1 MAIKK
6 GKDVKEKKVKKTKE
20 KPEKKGKKAKAEKE
34 PKVKKGKKG
43 RVIDGDTGEV
53 LDDDDGIALR
63 AHAASED
70 MDAMLDAIEKDVGI
84 VAVTAG
90 SRNTTSTGLLSLDLM
105 LCGGLVSGGWYTFF
119 GGEQSSKSTLAMTQI
134 ARAAMQGKIP
144 ILLYFDFEGSLSES
158 LDYMLS
164 IARAQGFKGNLQDLF
179 GIQDPKTG
187 KYVKKPLIRRYQES
201 VAERFFDLVAKLERS
216 LPDKLYRNE
225 KWWYVYEHTK
235 VNISKYSAISDKQLY
250 KQTGKLWVE
259 TDNGHPQAMIV
270 VDSYPAML
278 PERLDEDDAGA
289 GMAAQARMFSDN
301 IKRVK
306 GKMSSKRIVIMGVN
320 QLRKAPMVKYGC
332 LHGDTQIPFV
342 DGTSHSI
349 KSIVEQKIEG
359 EVWSL
364 NEDTDKIEP
373 AKITGWFNNGE
384 VDKKSDWITITTTNV
399 VETPNGV
406 ASVTVTP
413 DHKILTRRGWK
424 AARKLKVGDKVLS
437 KYASIYEGE
446 MRSVLAG
453 VLAGDSCIVGD
464 CRNSHLRLQD
474 SQNAEY
480 VAWKRDL
487 LKDVLSFNLRGTKKQ
502 TWISNRYY
510 QLSKLKEKL
519 GERDP
524 TKFANVFDARSLAI
538 FYMDDGHFRSER
550 NTSSICIGRFKGKE
564 KLEQVAEMLSEKFCV
579 SPVVRG
585 KNLMFSAEDTRVM
598 HSLIAK
604 YVPEPMQ
611 YKLLPEYRGKY
622 KAHKLKA
629 KISTKNIWCE
639 ISSIDKGSDR
649 KFRSRTKYDIEVAS
663 HSNYMAGNVANGF
676 IVHNS
681 PEYEPG
687 GEAVKFFSDVRIR
700 MASRSVLGGTGQIE
714 EEPSV
719 EKPGG
724 KDVYRYV
731 NMRAAKNKL
740 SVPNLEGWARIWVRD
755 AYGKARGYDPV
766 FDTFTF
772 LKELKLIS
780 GTKKN
785 LVIKLKEFEGSKG
798 LTWAQ
803 FKMLCI
809 GEKKMVLQVFKDAK
823 IKAKPFKLRE
833 RLFKMVSTGKATETY
848 FAALADGSGK
858 DKDDE
863 APSDE

>member
-20 KPEKKGKKAKAEKE
+20 KPEKNGKKAKAEKE

-53 LDDDDGIALR
+53 IDDAEGIALR
-63 AHAASED
+63 AHNASED

-164 IARAQGFKGNLQDLF
+164 IAKAQGFKGNLQDLF

-187 KYVKKPLIRRYQES
+187 KYIRKPLIRRYQES

-225 KWWYVYEHTK
+225 KWWFVYEHTK
-235 VNISKYSAISDKQLY
+235 VNISKYSAKADKQLY

-278 PERLDEDDAGA
+278 PERLDEDDVGA

-306 GKMSSKRIVIMGVN
+306 GKMSSKRIIIMGVN
-320 QLRKAPMVKYGC
+320 QLRKAPMVKYG
-332 LHGDTQIPFV
+332 
-342 DGTSHSI
+342 
-349 KSIVEQKIEG
+349 
-359 EVWSL
+359 
-364 NEDTDKIEP
+364 
-373 AKITGWFNNGE
+373 
-384 VDKKSDWITITTTNV
+384 
-399 VETPNGV
+399 
-406 ASVTVTP
+406 
-413 DHKILTRRGWK
+413 
-424 AARKLKVGDKVLS
+424 
-437 KYASIYEGE
+437 
-446 MRSVLAG
+446 
-453 VLAGDSCIVGD
+453 
-464 CRNSHLRLQD
+464 
-474 SQNAEY
+474 
-480 VAWKRDL
+480 
-487 LKDVLSFNLRGTKKQ
+487 
-502 TWISNRYY
+502 
-510 QLSKLKEKL
+510 
-519 GERDP
+519 
-524 TKFANVFDARSLAI
+524 
-538 FYMDDGHFRSER
+538 
-550 NTSSICIGRFKGKE
+550 
-564 KLEQVAEMLSEKFCV
+564 
-579 SPVVRG
+579 
-585 KNLMFSAEDTRVM
+585 
-598 HSLIAK
+598 
-604 YVPEPMQ
+604 
-611 YKLLPEYRGKY
+611 
-622 KAHKLKA
+622 
-629 KISTKNIWCE
+629 
-639 ISSIDKGSDR
+639 
-649 KFRSRTKYDIEVAS
+649 
-663 HSNYMAGNVANGF
+663 
-676 IVHNS
+676 S

-700 MASRSVLGGTGQIE
+700 MASRSVLGGTGQLE

-719 EKPGG
+719 EKSGG

-755 AYGKARGYDPV
+755 AKGKGRGYDPV

-785 LVIKLKEFEGSKG
+785 LSIKLKEFEGSKG

-809 GEKKMVLQVFKDAK
+809 GEKQMVLQVFKEAK
-823 IKAKPFKLRE
+823 IKGKPFKLRE
-833 RLFKMVSTGKATETY
+833 RLFKMVASGKATEQY
-848 FAALADGSGK
+848 FAALAAGGGK
-858 DKDDE
+858 DKDE
-863 APSDE
+863 EVPSDE